1 VIVGTFIAMPVDPL
15 GKIFKVPVTTLN
27 EPIGTLQEMAAKIY
41 ELTSFVMSK
50 SYPGKEK
57 KKSTEV
63 SIDLPKDYYGFAV
76 TCVGP
81 LGENFILTIAVKN
94 VTMALFSFVVEAC
107 KNRVGNVVD
116 SLIESG
122 KIRRE
127 LVMDLHLWLEREL
140 DAFKL

>member
-1 VIVGTFIAMPVDPL
+1 VIVGTFIATPVDPL
-15 GKIFKVPVTTLN
+15 GKIFKIPVTTLD
-27 EPIGTLQEMAAKIY
+27 EPVGILQEMAAKAY
-41 ELTSFVMSK
+41 ELASFVMSK

-63 SIDLPKDYYGFAV
+63 SIDLPKNYYGFAV

-81 LGENFILTIAVKN
+81 LGENFILTIAVKD

-107 KNRVGNVVD
+107 RGKISALVD
-116 SLIESG
+116 GLIESG

-127 LVMDLHLWLEREL
+127 SITDLHLWLEREL
-140 DAFKL
+140 DSFTL

>member
-1 VIVGTFIAMPVDPL
+1 MIVGTFIATPVDPL
-15 GKIFKVPVTTLN
+15 GKIFKVPVTTLD

-41 ELTSFVMSK
+41 ELSSFVMSK

-57 KKSTEV
+57 RKSTEV

-81 LGENFILTIAVKN
+81 LGENFILTVAVKG
-94 VTMALFSFVVEAC
+94 VTMALFSFVVETC
-107 KNRVGNVVD
+107 KSKIGAVVD
-116 SLIESG
+116 GLVESG

-127 LVMDLHLWLEREL
+127 PIMDLHLWLEREL
-140 DAFKL
+140 DSFEL